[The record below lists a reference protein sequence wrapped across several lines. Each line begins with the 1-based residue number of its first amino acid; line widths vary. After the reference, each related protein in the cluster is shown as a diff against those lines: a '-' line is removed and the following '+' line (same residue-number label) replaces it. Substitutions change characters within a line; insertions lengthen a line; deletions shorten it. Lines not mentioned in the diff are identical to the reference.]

1 MPVPASRFFLVGFV
15 TWYCLR
21 APLMQQTEIIEWHF
35 CEGTKTHSNKV
46 RRLKSYLSKLRSG
59 FFNIYASE
67 DRMNT
72 FTILSTRGFFPRLF
86 FFKGFL
92 LDFGCEVIYRLS
104 GCCFFLS
111 FFYSF
116 LNEYM
121 RINRG
126 KNW

>member
-1 MPVPASRFFLVGFV
+1 MPAPRFFLVVFE
-15 TWYCLR
+15 TWYSPR
-21 APLMQQTEIIEWHF
+21 APLVQQTEIIEWHF

-72 FTILSTRGFFPRLF
+72 FTILSSRGFFPRLF
-86 FFKGFL
+86 FSLFSKGFL

-104 GCCFFLS
+104 GCFFFPPFSTADLVIS
-111 FFYSF
+111 KRLYA
-116 LNEYM
+116 N
-121 RINRG
+121 
-126 KNW
+126 